1 MMRTILPVTAACLLA
16 LPLQA
21 QRAPRLGTID
31 FPTSG
36 SAAAQPAFV
45 RGVLYLHSF
54 EYPSA
59 ITAFR
64 EAQRLDPSF
73 AMAYWGEALSYTHP
87 VWNQQDLDSARA
99 ALARLAPTREAR
111 LARAATPRER
121 AYLDAVEILY
131 GDGSK
136 QRRDT
141 LYSNRML
148 RMVEEFPD
156 DMEARAFAALSLLGL
171 NQAVRD
177 VPAYMRAA
185 ALAEPVFQRNPNH
198 PGAAHY
204 IIHAFDDPVHA
215 PLGLAAARAY
225 SGIAPDAAHA
235 QHMTTH
241 IFLAAGMWGDV
252 VSQNVL
258 AADLTRWSPGHY
270 THWLGYGLLQRG
282 QYAEARRHLERVRG
296 GMGPGLNARQH
307 LAWMRGDYVINTERW
322 DADVMAWPVNLAD
335 GPGAAAYDQFV
346 RGFAAAQR
354 GDRNAATQAKAAM
367 DALIPGARDSLARLA
382 LGVMSRQVEGLV
394 QLAEDRDAGLATL
407 RDAAAREEALP
418 VEFGPPMIVKP
429 SRELLGDVLLQLNRP
444 QDAQRE
450 YTLAL
455 RQAPGRARS
464 LIGLVRAAAAAG
476 DRAVA
481 ESAYRTLAANWANA
495 DRDLRELAELRP
507 LVAMR

>member
-1 MMRTILPVTAACLLA
+1 MRTLRLFAAACLLA
-16 LPLQA
+16 TPLRA
-21 QRAPRLGTID
+21 QQPPRLGTID

-36 SAAAQPAFV
+36 SAAAQPAFI

-54 EYPSA
+54 EYPAA

-64 EAQRLDPSF
+64 EAQRTDPSF
-73 AMAYWGEALSYTHP
+73 VMAYWGEALSYTHP
-87 VWNQQDLDSARA
+87 VWNQQDADSARL

-111 LARAATPRER
+111 LARAGTPRER
-121 AYLDAVEILY
+121 AYLEAVEALY
-131 GDGSK
+131 GEGSK
-136 QRRDT
+136 ARRDT
-141 LYSNRML
+141 LFSNRML

-241 IFLAAGMWGDV
+241 IFLAAGMWRDV
-252 VSQNVL
+252 VSQNVI
-258 AADLTRWSPGHY
+258 AADLTRWAPGHY

-282 QYAEARRHLERVRG
+282 QFADALRHLERVRG

-307 LAWMRGDYVINTERW
+307 LAWMRGDYLVTTERW
-322 DADVMAWPVNLAD
+322 DADVMQWPVNLAD

-346 RGFAAAQR
+346 RGFAAIRR
-354 GDRNAATQAKAAM
+354 GDRPAAAQAKTAM
-367 DALIPGARDSLARLA
+367 DGLIPGARDSLLREA
-382 LGVMSRQVEGLV
+382 LGVMSRQLEGLA
-394 QLAEDRDAGLATL
+394 QLAEGRGEAGLATL
-407 RDAAAREEALP
+407 RAAALQEDGLP
-418 VEFGPPMIVKP
+418 VDFGPPTIVKP
-429 SRELLGDVLLQLNRP
+429 SHELLGDELLRLNRP
-444 QDAQRE
+444 QDAQHE

-455 RQAPGRARS
+455 RMAPGRARS

-495 DRDLRELAELRP
+495 DADRRELSELRP
-507 LVAMR
+507 LLAMR

>member
-1 MMRTILPVTAACLLA
+1 
-16 LPLQA
+16 
-21 QRAPRLGTID
+21 
-31 FPTSG
+31 
-36 SAAAQPAFV
+36 
-45 RGVLYLHSF
+45 
-54 EYPSA
+54 
-59 ITAFR
+59 
-64 EAQRLDPSF
+64 
-73 AMAYWGEALSYTHP
+73 
-87 VWNQQDLDSARA
+87 
-99 ALARLAPTREAR
+99 
-111 LARAATPRER
+111 
-121 AYLDAVEILY
+121 
-131 GDGSK
+131 
-136 QRRDT
+136 
-141 LYSNRML
+141 
-148 RMVEEFPD
+148 
-156 DMEARAFAALSLLGL
+156 
-171 NQAVRD
+171 
-177 VPAYMRAA
+177 
-185 ALAEPVFQRNPNH
+185 
-198 PGAAHY
+198 
-204 IIHAFDDPVHA
+204 
-215 PLGLAAARAY
+215 
-225 SGIAPDAAHA
+225 
-235 QHMTTH
+235 
-241 IFLAAGMWGDV
+241 
-252 VSQNVL
+252 
-258 AADLTRWSPGHY
+258 
-270 THWLGYGLLQRG
+270 
-282 QYAEARRHLERVRG
+282 
-296 GMGPGLNARQH
+296 MGPGLNARQH